1 MLMDDASHRTAVSL
15 LDSRDA
21 QWPFAY
27 IIVRPSKSGF
37 RQYPVIRTRVSPS
50 PKRRAA
56 CNLRWNSWDRGEGY
70 IHVVEYVRDSNYGLC
85 PAVMATTVRRFP
97 LGMTIDDRG
106 VARATSF
113 SFLFFFNSLFPPL
126 SPPVRWERKP
136 DRGSLRPL
144 WCWESSTTSIC
155 ECKRDETWER
165 YEGWT
170 KRTGVNRLNLPTPY
184 RHMRAMRLSG
194 Q

>member
-37 RQYPVIRTRVSPS
+37 RQYPVIRTRVSVHP
-50 PKRRAA
+50 PQ
-56 CNLRWNSWDRGEGY
+56 RGEPRATCETRETAARD
-70 IHVVEYVRDSNYGLC
+70 IHVVEYVRDSNYSLC

-106 VARATSF
+106 GCASDF
-113 SFLFFFNSLFPPL
+113 FLVSFFFSILYFLRCRHRSGGNENLIGGVFVHSD
-126 SPPVRWERKP
+126 V
-136 DRGSLRPL
+136 GSLQPFRR
-144 WCWESSTTSIC
+144 C
-155 ECKRDETWER
+155 ECKRDET
-165 YEGWT
+165 
-170 KRTGVNRLNLPTPY
+170 
-184 RHMRAMRLSG
+184 
-194 Q
+194 

>member
-37 RQYPVIRTRVSPS
+37 RQYPVIRTRVSVHP
-50 PKRRAA
+50 PQ
-56 CNLRWNSWDRGEGY
+56 RGEPRATCETRETAARD
-70 IHVVEYVRDSNYGLC
+70 IHVVEYVRDSNYSLC

-106 VARATSF
+106 GCASDFFLVSF
-113 SFLFFFNSLFPPL
+113 FFFNSLFPPL

-144 WCWESSTTSIC
+144 WRWESSTTSTLRVQ
-155 ECKRDETWER
+155 ERRDVRETWGMKEEDR
-165 YEGWT
+165 REPFELT
-170 KRTGVNRLNLPTPY
+170 NPV
-184 RHMRAMRLSG
+184 
-194 Q
+194 